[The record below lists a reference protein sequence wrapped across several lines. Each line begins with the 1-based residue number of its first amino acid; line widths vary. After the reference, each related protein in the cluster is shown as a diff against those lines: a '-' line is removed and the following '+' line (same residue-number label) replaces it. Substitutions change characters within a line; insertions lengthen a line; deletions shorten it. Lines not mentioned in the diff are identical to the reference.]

1 MQYSNIKL
9 SKTDRVA
16 TMRLNRPDALNA
28 LSPELI
34 SELSH
39 ATREV
44 SGDAD
49 LKALVVRG
57 EGRGFCA
64 GADLLYFDK
73 VLDDLALLPDYV
85 HNLNAALFALEELP
99 IPTIAVVHGY
109 ALAGGMELMM
119 ACDMAIVA
127 DDARIG
133 DQHANFGLIPGGGST
148 QRLPRRVGM
157 PRAMELLTTG
167 RWLSGA
173 EAVAGEAGP
182 AALAIETDVADSQSV
197 RALIAR
203 TVEHFGRLDVLVNNA
218 GYGITGSV
226 VETDEVA
233 WDRLMAVN
241 LTGVFYGCK
250 HAIPVMQRQGG
261 GVIVNT
267 ASTTAI
273 VGIRDRAAYCASKG
287 GVAALTKAMALDH
300 VADGIRVNCI
310 APGTVGSPYFQAML
324 AKSDDPEALH
334 RSLAQRQAMGRLG
347 APEEIASGMLFLAC
361 DDSSFAT
368 GSMLTVDGGMT
379 AQ

>member
-1 MQYSNIKL
+1 
-9 SKTDRVA
+9 
-16 TMRLNRPDALNA
+16 MRLEDKVCIVTGGASGIGRATCLLFAREGAL
-28 LSPELI
+28 
-34 SELSH
+34 
-39 ATREV
+39 
-44 SGDAD
+44 
-49 LKALVVRG
+49 LVV
-57 EGRGFCA
+57 
-64 GADLLYFDK
+64 ADK
-73 VLDDLALLPDYV
+73 SLA
-85 HNLNAALFALEELP
+85 
-99 IPTIAVVHGY
+99 
-109 ALAGGMELMM
+109 
-119 ACDMAIVA
+119 
-127 DDARIG
+127 
-133 DQHANFGLIPGGGST
+133 
-148 QRLPRRVGM
+148 
-157 PRAMELLTTG
+157 
-167 RWLSGA
+167 GA
-173 EAVAGEAGP
+173 EAVAEEAGP

-203 TVEHFGRLDVLVNNA
+203 AVEHFGRLDVLVNNA

-226 VETDEVA
+226 VETDEAA

-300 VADGIRVNCI
+300 AADGIRVNCI
-310 APGTVGSPYFQAML
+310 APGTVDSPYYQAML
-324 AKSDDPEALH
+324 DKSDDPGELR
-334 RSLAQRQAMGRLG
+334 RSLAERQAMGRCG
-347 APEEIASGMLFLAC
+347 VPEEIATGMLFLAS